1 MKTNKDTDLREALRR
16 RYANTPSLPTDF
28 TERLKERMDTKP
40 AVSHRGHWW
49 GWMSAAAACLLIA
62 IGVGVYYE
70 FNKAPNSIA
79 KLSAPDNKT
88 ECTQLSNRVQPIEQ
102 SSAPDEVIECTQSS
116 NRVHPTRQS
125 GRTNQA
131 IEAHQLSNRDAPT
144 KQSGRTNRAIGAHQ
158 LSHRGAPTEPSGR
171 TNRAIGAH
179 QPTKRTRPTEIPDT
193 LGSGIWRSERNVAIA
208 IQMLSE
214 CEETILREEQEM
226 RNHIIQATFNA
237 TPQPA
242 NAVLVTNE
250 AGDYEVIETKTIIEI

>member
-28 TERLKERMDTKP
+28 TERLRERMDTKP
-40 AVSHRGHWW
+40 AVNHRGHWW

-62 IGVGVYYE
+62 IGIGVYYE
-70 FNKAPNSIA
+70 FNKAPHSIV

-102 SSAPDEVIECTQSS
+102 PSAPDEVIECTQPS
-116 NRVHPTRQS
+116 NRVHPT
-125 GRTNQA
+125 
-131 IEAHQLSNRDAPT
+131 EQLSASNRT
-144 KQSGRTNRAIGAHQ
+144 
-158 LSHRGAPTEPSGR
+158 TEHTR
-171 TNRAIGAH
+171 
-179 QPTKRTRPTEIPDT
+179 PTKRTHPTEIPDT
-193 LGSGIWRSERNVAIA
+193 LGNGIWRSERNVALA

>member
-1 MKTNKDTDLREALRR
+1 M
-16 RYANTPSLPTDF
+16 
-28 TERLKERMDTKP
+28 
-40 AVSHRGHWW
+40 H
-49 GWMSAAAACLLIA
+49 
-62 IGVGVYYE
+62 
-70 FNKAPNSIA
+70 
-79 KLSAPDNKT
+79 
-88 ECTQLSNRVQPIEQ
+88 PIEQ

-116 NRVHPTRQS
+116 HRGAPTKPS

-131 IEAHQLSNRDAPT
+131 IWAHQS
-144 KQSGRTNRAIGAHQ
+144 
-158 LSHRGAPTEPSGR
+158 SHRARS
-171 TNRAIGAH
+171 
-179 QPTKRTRPTEIPDT
+179 TEISDT
-193 LGSGIWRSERNVAIA
+193 LGNGIWRSERNVAIA

>member
-28 TERLKERMDTKP
+28 TERLRERMDTKP
-40 AVSHRGHWW
+40 AASHRRHWR
-49 GWMSAAAACLLIA
+49 GWMSTAAASLLIA

-70 FNKAPNSIA
+70 FNKAPHSIA

-88 ECTQLSNRVQPIEQ
+88 ECTQLSNRVHPIEQ

-116 NRVHPTRQS
+116 NR
-125 GRTNQA
+125 G
-131 IEAHQLSNRDAPT
+131 APT
-144 KQSGRTNRAIGAHQ
+144 K
-158 LSHRGAPTEPSGR
+158 PSGR

-179 QPTKRTRPTEIPDT
+179 QSSNRARSTEISDT
-193 LGSGIWRSERNVAIA
+193 LGNGIWRSERNVAIA

-242 NAVLVTNE
+242 NVVLVTNE
-250 AGDYEVIETKTIIEI
+250 AGDYEVIETKAIIEI

>member
-28 TERLKERMDTKP
+28 TERLRERMDTKP
-40 AVSHRGHWW
+40 AASHRRHWW

-70 FNKAPNSIA
+70 FNKAPHSIA

-88 ECTQLSNRVQPIEQ
+88 ECTQLSNRVHPIEQ

-116 NRVHPTRQS
+116 NR
-125 GRTNQA
+125 G
-131 IEAHQLSNRDAPT
+131 APT
-144 KQSGRTNRAIGAHQ
+144 K
-158 LSHRGAPTEPSGR
+158 PSGR

-179 QPTKRTRPTEIPDT
+179 QSSNRARSTEISDT
-193 LGSGIWRSERNVAIA
+193 LGNGIWRSERNVAIA

-242 NAVLVTNE
+242 NVVLVTNE

>member
-28 TERLKERMDTKP
+28 TERLRERMDTKP

-49 GWMSAAAACLLIA
+49 SWMSAAAACLLIA
-62 IGVGVYYE
+62 IGLGVYYE
-70 FNKAPNSIA
+70 FNKAPHSIA
-79 KLSAPDNKT
+79 KLSVPDNKT
-88 ECTQLSNRVQPIEQ
+88 ECTQLSNRVQPIAQ
-102 SSAPDEVIECTQSS
+102 SDTS
-116 NRVHPTRQS
+116 NQTI
-125 GRTNQA
+125 G
-131 IEAHQLSNRDAPT
+131 AHQSDNRGAPIR
-144 KQSGRTNRAIGAHQ
+144 QSGRTNRAIGAHQ
-158 LSHRGAPTEPSGR
+158 PSHRSAPTELSGR
-171 TNRAIGAH
+171 TNRTSATYR
-179 QPTKRTRPTEIPDT
+179 PTKRTRPTEIPDT
-193 LGSGIWRSERNVAIA
+193 LGNGIWRSERNVALA

-214 CEETILREEQEM
+214 CEKTIQREEQEM

>member
-28 TERLKERMDTKP
+28 TERLRERMDTKP
-40 AVSHRGHWW
+40 AASHRRHWW

-70 FNKAPNSIA
+70 FNKAPHSIA

-88 ECTQLSNRVQPIEQ
+88 ECTQLSNRVHPIEQ
-102 SSAPDEVIECTQSS
+102 SSAPDEVIECTQSI

-125 GRTNQA
+125 GRTN
-131 IEAHQLSNRDAPT
+131 
-144 KQSGRTNRAIGAHQ
+144 RAIGAHQ
-158 LSHRGAPTEPSGR
+158 SS
-171 TNRAIGAH
+171 NRA
-179 QPTKRTRPTEIPDT
+179 RSTEISDT
-193 LGSGIWRSERNVAIA
+193 LGNGIWRSERNVALA

-214 CEETILREEQEM
+214 CKETIQREEQEM

-242 NAVLVTNE
+242 NVVLVTNE

>member
-28 TERLKERMDTKP
+28 TERLRERMDTKP
-40 AVSHRGHWW
+40 AASHRRHWW

-70 FNKAPNSIA
+70 FNKAPHSIA

-116 NRVHPTRQS
+116 NRGAPTKPS

-131 IEAHQLSNRDAPT
+131 I
-144 KQSGRTNRAIGAHQ
+144 GAHQ
-158 LSHRGAPTEPSGR
+158 SS
-171 TNRAIGAH
+171 NRA
-179 QPTKRTRPTEIPDT
+179 RSTEISDT
-193 LGSGIWRSERNVAIA
+193 LGNGIWRSERNVAIA

-242 NAVLVTNE
+242 NVVLVTNE
-250 AGDYEVIETKTIIEI
+250 AGDYEVIETKAIIEI

>member
-28 TERLKERMDTKP
+28 TERLRERMDTKP
-40 AVSHRGHWW
+40 AVNHRGHWW

-70 FNKAPNSIA
+70 FNKTPRSIA

-102 SSAPDEVIECTQSS
+102 SSAPDEVIECTQSI

-125 GRTNQA
+125 GRTNRA
-131 IEAHQLSNRDAPT
+131 IETHQLSNRGAPT
-144 KQSGRTNRAIGAHQ
+144 KQ
-158 LSHRGAPTEPSGR
+158 SGR

-193 LGSGIWRSERNVAIA
+193 LGNGIWRSERNVALA

-214 CEETILREEQEM
+214 CEKTIQREEQEM

>member
-28 TERLKERMDTKP
+28 TERLRERMDTKP
-40 AVSHRGHWW
+40 AASHRGHWW

-70 FNKAPNSIA
+70 FNKAPHSIA

-88 ECTQLSNRVQPIEQ
+88 ECTQLSNRVHPIEQ

-116 NRVHPTRQS
+116 NRGAPIRQS

-131 IEAHQLSNRDAPT
+131 I
-144 KQSGRTNRAIGAHQ
+144 GAHQ
-158 LSHRGAPTEPSGR
+158 SS
-171 TNRAIGAH
+171 NRA
-179 QPTKRTRPTEIPDT
+179 RSTEISDT
-193 LGSGIWRSERNVAIA
+193 LGNGIWRSERNVAIA

>member
-1 MKTNKDTDLREALRR
+1 MKTNKDTDLHEALRR

-28 TERLKERMDTKP
+28 TERLRERMDTKT
-40 AVSHRGHWW
+40 AASHRRHWW

-70 FNKAPNSIA
+70 FNKAPHSIA

-88 ECTQLSNRVQPIEQ
+88 ECTQLSNRVHPIEQ
-102 SSAPDEVIECTQSS
+102 SSAPDEVIEFTQSS
-116 NRVHPTRQS
+116 NR
-125 GRTNQA
+125 G
-131 IEAHQLSNRDAPT
+131 APT
-144 KQSGRTNRAIGAHQ
+144 K
-158 LSHRGAPTEPSGR
+158 PSGR

-179 QPTKRTRPTEIPDT
+179 QSSNRARSTEISDT
-193 LGSGIWRSERNVAIA
+193 LGNGIWRSERNVAIA

-242 NAVLVTNE
+242 NVVLVTNE
-250 AGDYEVIETKTIIEI
+250 AGDYEVIETKAIIEI

>member
-40 AVSHRGHWW
+40 TVNHRGHWW

-62 IGVGVYYE
+62 IGIGVYYE
-70 FNKAPNSIA
+70 FNRSP
-79 KLSAPDNKT
+79 
-88 ECTQLSNRVQPIEQ
+88 QPIAQ
-102 SSAPDEVIECTQSS
+102 SDTSNQTIGAHQSS
-116 NRVHPTRQS
+116 NRGAPIRQS

-131 IEAHQLSNRDAPT
+131 I
-144 KQSGRTNRAIGAHQ
+144 GAHQ
-158 LSHRGAPTEPSGR
+158 PSHRGAPTELSGR
-171 TNRAIGAH
+171 TNRTSATYR
-179 QPTKRTRPTEIPDT
+179 PTKRERPTEIPDT
-193 LGSGIWRSERNVAIA
+193 LGNGIWRSERNVALA

-214 CEETILREEQEM
+214 CEKTIQREEQEM

>member
-28 TERLKERMDTKP
+28 TERLRERMDTKP
-40 AVSHRGHWW
+40 AASHQRHWW

-70 FNKAPNSIA
+70 FNKAPHSIA

-88 ECTQLSNRVQPIEQ
+88 ECTQLSHRVHPIEQ

-116 NRVHPTRQS
+116 NRGAPIRPS

-131 IEAHQLSNRDAPT
+131 I
-144 KQSGRTNRAIGAHQ
+144 GAHQ
-158 LSHRGAPTEPSGR
+158 SS
-171 TNRAIGAH
+171 NRACS
-179 QPTKRTRPTEIPDT
+179 TEISDT
-193 LGSGIWRSERNVAIA
+193 LGNGIWRSERNVAIA

-250 AGDYEVIETKTIIEI
+250 AGDYEVIETKAIIEI

>member
-28 TERLKERMDTKP
+28 TERLRERMDTKP
-40 AVSHRGHWW
+40 TASHRRHWW

-70 FNKAPNSIA
+70 FNKAPHSIA

-88 ECTQLSNRVQPIEQ
+88 ECTQLSNRVHPIEQ

-116 NRVHPTRQS
+116 NRGAPTKPS

-131 IEAHQLSNRDAPT
+131 I
-144 KQSGRTNRAIGAHQ
+144 GAHQ
-158 LSHRGAPTEPSGR
+158 SS
-171 TNRAIGAH
+171 NRA
-179 QPTKRTRPTEIPDT
+179 RSTEISDT
-193 LGSGIWRSERNVAIA
+193 LGNGIWRSERNVAIA

-242 NAVLVTNE
+242 NVVLVTNE

>member
-28 TERLKERMDTKP
+28 TERLRERMDTKP
-40 AVSHRGHWW
+40 AVNHRGHWW

-70 FNKAPNSIA
+70 FNKTPRSIA
-79 KLSAPDNKT
+79 KLSVPDNKT

-102 SSAPDEVIECTQSS
+102 S
-116 NRVHPTRQS
+116 

-131 IEAHQLSNRDAPT
+131 IGAHQSSNRGAPT

-158 LSHRGAPTEPSGR
+158 SS
-171 TNRAIGAH
+171 NRA
-179 QPTKRTRPTEIPDT
+179 RSTEISDT
-193 LGSGIWRSERNVAIA
+193 LGNGIWRSERNVALA

-214 CEETILREEQEM
+214 CEKTIQREEQEM

-242 NAVLVTNE
+242 HAVLVTNE

>member
-28 TERLKERMDTKP
+28 TERLRERMDTKP
-40 AVSHRGHWW
+40 AVNHRGHWW

-62 IGVGVYYE
+62 IGLGVYYE
-70 FNKAPNSIA
+70 FNRS
-79 KLSAPDNKT
+79 S
-88 ECTQLSNRVQPIEQ
+88 QPIAQ
-102 SSAPDEVIECTQSS
+102 SDTS
-116 NRVHPTRQS
+116 NQT
-125 GRTNQA
+125 
-131 IEAHQLSNRDAPT
+131 
-144 KQSGRTNRAIGAHQ
+144 IGAHQ
-158 LSHRGAPTEPSGR
+158 SDNRGAPTDPSGR
-171 TNRAIGAH
+171 TNRTSATYR
-179 QPTKRTRPTEIPDT
+179 PTKRTHPTEIPDT
-193 LGSGIWRSERNVAIA
+193 LGNGIWRSERNVAIA

>member
-28 TERLKERMDTKP
+28 TERLRERMDTKP
-40 AVSHRGHWW
+40 AASHRRHWW

-70 FNKAPNSIA
+70 FNKAPHSIA
-79 KLSAPDNKT
+79 KLSAPANKT
-88 ECTQLSNRVQPIEQ
+88 ECTQLSNQVHPIEQ
-102 SSAPDEVIECTQSS
+102 SSAPDEVIECTHSS
-116 NRVHPTRQS
+116 NR
-125 GRTNQA
+125 G
-131 IEAHQLSNRDAPT
+131 APT

-158 LSHRGAPTEPSGR
+158 SS
-171 TNRAIGAH
+171 NRA
-179 QPTKRTRPTEIPDT
+179 RSTEISDT
-193 LGSGIWRSERNVAIA
+193 LGNGIWRSERNVAIA

>member
-28 TERLKERMDTKP
+28 TERLRERMDTKP
-40 AVSHRGHWW
+40 AVNHRGHWW

-70 FNKAPNSIA
+70 FNKAPYSIA

-88 ECTQLSNRVQPIEQ
+88 ECTQMSNRVHPIEQ
-102 SSAPDEVIECTQSS
+102 PSAPDEVIECTQPS
-116 NRVHPTRQS
+116 NRVHPT
-125 GRTNQA
+125 
-131 IEAHQLSNRDAPT
+131 EQLSASNRT
-144 KQSGRTNRAIGAHQ
+144 
-158 LSHRGAPTEPSGR
+158 TEHTR
-171 TNRAIGAH
+171 
-179 QPTKRTRPTEIPDT
+179 PTKRTHPTEIPDT
-193 LGSGIWRSERNVAIA
+193 LGNGIWRSERNVAIA

-237 TPQPA
+237 MPQPA

>member
-28 TERLKERMDTKP
+28 TERLRERMDTKP
-40 AVSHRGHWW
+40 AASHRRHWW

-70 FNKAPNSIA
+70 FNKAPHSIA

-88 ECTQLSNRVQPIEQ
+88 ECTQLSNRVHPIEQ

-116 NRVHPTRQS
+116 
-125 GRTNQA
+125 
-131 IEAHQLSNRDAPT
+131 
-144 KQSGRTNRAIGAHQ
+144 
-158 LSHRGAPTEPSGR
+158 HRGAPTKPSGR

-179 QPTKRTRPTEIPDT
+179 QSSNRARSTEIPDT
-193 LGSGIWRSERNVAIA
+193 LGNGIWRSERNVAIA

-242 NAVLVTNE
+242 NVVLVTNE
-250 AGDYEVIETKTIIEI
+250 AGDYEVIETKAIIEI

>member
-28 TERLKERMDTKP
+28 TERLRERMDTKP
-40 AVSHRGHWW
+40 AASHRRHWW

-70 FNKAPNSIA
+70 FNKAPHSIA

-88 ECTQLSNRVQPIEQ
+88 ECTQLSNRVHPIEQ

-116 NRVHPTRQS
+116 NR
-125 GRTNQA
+125 G
-131 IEAHQLSNRDAPT
+131 APT
-144 KQSGRTNRAIGAHQ
+144 K
-158 LSHRGAPTEPSGR
+158 PSGR

-179 QPTKRTRPTEIPDT
+179 QSSNRARSTEISDT
-193 LGSGIWRSERNVAIA
+193 LGNGIWRSERNVALA

-242 NAVLVTNE
+242 NVVLVTNE

>member
-28 TERLKERMDTKP
+28 TERLRERMDTKP

-70 FNKAPNSIA
+70 FNKAPHSIA

-88 ECTQLSNRVQPIEQ
+88 ECTQLSNRVHPIEQ

-116 NRVHPTRQS
+116 
-125 GRTNQA
+125 
-131 IEAHQLSNRDAPT
+131 
-144 KQSGRTNRAIGAHQ
+144 
-158 LSHRGAPTEPSGR
+158 HRGAPTKPSGR

-179 QPTKRTRPTEIPDT
+179 QSSNRARSTEISDT
-193 LGSGIWRSERNVAIA
+193 LGNGIWRSERNVAIA

-242 NAVLVTNE
+242 NVVLVTNE
-250 AGDYEVIETKTIIEI
+250 AGDYEVIETKAIIEI

>member
-28 TERLKERMDTKP
+28 TERLRERMDTKP
-40 AVSHRGHWW
+40 AASHRRHWW

-70 FNKAPNSIA
+70 FNKAPHSIA

-88 ECTQLSNRVQPIEQ
+88 ECTQLSNRVHPIEQ

-116 NRVHPTRQS
+116 NR
-125 GRTNQA
+125 G
-131 IEAHQLSNRDAPT
+131 APT
-144 KQSGRTNRAIGAHQ
+144 KQSGRTNQAIGAHQ
-158 LSHRGAPTEPSGR
+158 SS
-171 TNRAIGAH
+171 NRA
-179 QPTKRTRPTEIPDT
+179 RSTEIPDT
-193 LGSGIWRSERNVAIA
+193 LGNGIWRSERNVAIA

-242 NAVLVTNE
+242 NVVLVTNE
-250 AGDYEVIETKTIIEI
+250 AGDYEVIETKAIIEI

>member
-28 TERLKERMDTKP
+28 TERLRERMDTKP
-40 AVSHRGHWW
+40 AASHRRHWW

-70 FNKAPNSIA
+70 FNKAPHSIA

-88 ECTQLSNRVQPIEQ
+88 ECTQLSNRVHPIEQ

-116 NRVHPTRQS
+116 NR
-125 GRTNQA
+125 G
-131 IEAHQLSNRDAPT
+131 APT
-144 KQSGRTNRAIGAHQ
+144 K
-158 LSHRGAPTEPSGR
+158 PSGR

-179 QPTKRTRPTEIPDT
+179 QSSNRARSTEIPDT
-193 LGSGIWRSERNVAIA
+193 LGNGIWRSERNVAIA

-214 CEETILREEQEM
+214 CEETIQREEQEM

-242 NAVLVTNE
+242 NVVLVTNE
-250 AGDYEVIETKTIIEI
+250 AGDYEVIETKAIIEI

>member
-28 TERLKERMDTKP
+28 TERLRERMDTKP

-70 FNKAPNSIA
+70 FNKAPHSIA

-88 ECTQLSNRVQPIEQ
+88 ECTQLSNRVHPIEQ

-116 NRVHPTRQS
+116 NR
-125 GRTNQA
+125 G
-131 IEAHQLSNRDAPT
+131 APIR
-144 KQSGRTNRAIGAHQ
+144 QSGRTNRAIGAHQ
-158 LSHRGAPTEPSGR
+158 SS
-171 TNRAIGAH
+171 NRA
-179 QPTKRTRPTEIPDT
+179 RSTEISDT
-193 LGSGIWRSERNVAIA
+193 LGNGIWRSERNVAIA

-242 NAVLVTNE
+242 NVVLVTNE
-250 AGDYEVIETKTIIEI
+250 AGDYEVIETKAIIEI

>member
-28 TERLKERMDTKP
+28 TERLRERMDTKP
-40 AVSHRGHWW
+40 AASHRRHWW

-70 FNKAPNSIA
+70 FNKAPHSIA

-88 ECTQLSNRVQPIEQ
+88 ECTQLSNRGAPI
-102 SSAPDEVIECTQSS
+102 
-116 NRVHPTRQS
+116 RQS
-125 GRTNQA
+125 GCTNQ
-131 IEAHQLSNRDAPT
+131 
-144 KQSGRTNRAIGAHQ
+144 AIGAHQ
-158 LSHRGAPTEPSGR
+158 LSNRGAPTKPSGR

-179 QPTKRTRPTEIPDT
+179 QSSNRARSTEISDT
-193 LGSGIWRSERNVAIA
+193 LGNGIWRSERNVAIA

-242 NAVLVTNE
+242 NVVLVTNE

>member
-28 TERLKERMDTKP
+28 TERLRERMDTKP
-40 AVSHRGHWW
+40 AVNHRRHWW

-62 IGVGVYYE
+62 IGLGVYYE
-70 FNKAPNSIA
+70 FNKTPRPIA

-116 NRVHPTRQS
+116 NRGAPTR
-125 GRTNQA
+125 
-131 IEAHQLSNRDAPT
+131 
-144 KQSGRTNRAIGAHQ
+144 QSGRTNRAIGAHQ
-158 LSHRGAPTEPSGR
+158 SS
-171 TNRAIGAH
+171 NRV
-179 QPTKRTRPTEIPDT
+179 RSTEISDT

>member
-28 TERLKERMDTKP
+28 TERLRERMDTKP
-40 AVSHRGHWW
+40 AASHRRHWW

-70 FNKAPNSIA
+70 FNKAPHSIA

-88 ECTQLSNRVQPIEQ
+88 ECTQVSNRVHPSEQ

-116 NRVHPTRQS
+116 NR
-125 GRTNQA
+125 G
-131 IEAHQLSNRDAPT
+131 APT
-144 KQSGRTNRAIGAHQ
+144 K
-158 LSHRGAPTEPSGR
+158 PSGR

-179 QPTKRTRPTEIPDT
+179 QSSNRARSTEISDT
-193 LGSGIWRSERNVAIA
+193 LGNGIWRSERNVAIA

-226 RNHIIQATFNA
+226 RNHIIKATFNA
-237 TPQPA
+237 MPQPA
-242 NAVLVTNE
+242 NVVLVTNE
-250 AGDYEVIETKTIIEI
+250 AGDYEVIETKAIIEI

>member
-28 TERLKERMDTKP
+28 TERLRERMDTKP
-40 AVSHRGHWW
+40 AASHRRHWW

-70 FNKAPNSIA
+70 FNKAPHSIA

-88 ECTQLSNRVQPIEQ
+88 ECTQLSNRVHPIEQ

-116 NRVHPTRQS
+116 NR
-125 GRTNQA
+125 G
-131 IEAHQLSNRDAPT
+131 APT

-158 LSHRGAPTEPSGR
+158 SS
-171 TNRAIGAH
+171 NRA
-179 QPTKRTRPTEIPDT
+179 RSTEISDT
-193 LGSGIWRSERNVAIA
+193 LGNGIWRSERNVAIA

-242 NAVLVTNE
+242 NVVLVTNE
-250 AGDYEVIETKTIIEI
+250 AGDYEVIETKAIIEI

>member
-28 TERLKERMDTKP
+28 TERLRERMDTKP
-40 AVSHRGHWW
+40 AASHRRHWW

-70 FNKAPNSIA
+70 FNKAPHSIA

-88 ECTQLSNRVQPIEQ
+88 ECTQLSNRVHPIEQ

-116 NRVHPTRQS
+116 NR
-125 GRTNQA
+125 G
-131 IEAHQLSNRDAPT
+131 APT

-158 LSHRGAPTEPSGR
+158 SS
-171 TNRAIGAH
+171 NRA
-179 QPTKRTRPTEIPDT
+179 RSTEISDT
-193 LGSGIWRSERNVAIA
+193 LGNGIWRSERNVAIA

>member
-28 TERLKERMDTKP
+28 TERLRERMDTKP
-40 AVSHRGHWW
+40 AASHRRHWW

-70 FNKAPNSIA
+70 FNKAPHSIA

-88 ECTQLSNRVQPIEQ
+88 ECTQLSNRVHPIEQ
-102 SSAPDEVIECTQSS
+102 SSAPDEVIECTQ
-116 NRVHPTRQS
+116 
-125 GRTNQA
+125 
-131 IEAHQLSNRDAPT
+131 LSN
-144 KQSGRTNRAIGAHQ
+144 
-158 LSHRGAPTEPSGR
+158 RGAPTKPSGR

-179 QPTKRTRPTEIPDT
+179 QSSNRARSTEISDT
-193 LGSGIWRSERNVAIA
+193 LGNGIWRSERNVAIA

-214 CEETILREEQEM
+214 CEETILRKEQEM
-226 RNHIIQATFNA
+226 RNNIIQATFNA

-242 NAVLVTNE
+242 NVVLVTNE
-250 AGDYEVIETKTIIEI
+250 AGDYEVIETKAIIEI

>member
-28 TERLKERMDTKP
+28 TERLRERMDTKP
-40 AVSHRGHWW
+40 AASHRRHWW

-70 FNKAPNSIA
+70 FNKAPHSIA

-88 ECTQLSNRVQPIEQ
+88 ECTQLSNRVHPIEQ

-116 NRVHPTRQS
+116 NRGVPIRQS

-131 IEAHQLSNRDAPT
+131 IGAHQLSNRAR
-144 KQSGRTNRAIGAHQ
+144 S
-158 LSHRGAPTEPSGR
+158 
-171 TNRAIGAH
+171 
-179 QPTKRTRPTEIPDT
+179 TEISDT
-193 LGSGIWRSERNVAIA
+193 LGNGIWRSERNVAIA

>member
-28 TERLKERMDTKP
+28 TERLRERMDTKP
-40 AVSHRGHWW
+40 AASHRRHWW

-70 FNKAPNSIA
+70 FNKAPHSIA

-88 ECTQLSNRVQPIEQ
+88 ECTQLSHRVHPIEQ

-116 NRVHPTRQS
+116 NRGAPIRPS

-131 IEAHQLSNRDAPT
+131 I
-144 KQSGRTNRAIGAHQ
+144 GAHQ
-158 LSHRGAPTEPSGR
+158 SS
-171 TNRAIGAH
+171 NRA
-179 QPTKRTRPTEIPDT
+179 RSTEISDT
-193 LGSGIWRSERNVAIA
+193 LGNGIWRSERNVAIA